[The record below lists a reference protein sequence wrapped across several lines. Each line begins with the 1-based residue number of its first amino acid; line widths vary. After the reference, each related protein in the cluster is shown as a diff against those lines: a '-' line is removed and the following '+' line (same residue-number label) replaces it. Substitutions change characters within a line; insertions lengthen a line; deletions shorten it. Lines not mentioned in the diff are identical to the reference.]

1 MGRGRARSEPHGESP
16 LVSACPWVLAH
27 SHSDSAS
34 SSHSPKEYARHT
46 DSPACKP
53 GRWPRLEATAGSLQ
67 PEKCCH
73 CHSLGD
79 DLQCPWRQRLLARV
93 PSSFKSRWAGF
104 SLCCERP
111 SERLL
116 SCTQF
121 IVSARGYFRVREFA
135 TRQVFDNWLCT
146 A

>member
-1 MGRGRARSEPHGESP
+1 MGRGGAGSEPHGESP

-53 GRWPRLEATAGSLQ
+53 GRWPRPAS
-67 PEKCCH
+67 
-73 CHSLGD
+73 HSLPTPAREMLSLPVWMMTCSVTGD
-79 DLQCPWRQRLLARV
+79 SACWLVSPAVLSPDGQA
-93 PSSFKSRWAGF
+93 
-104 SLCCERP
+104 SLCWERP
-111 SERLL
+111 SELLL

-121 IVSARGYFRVREFA
+121 IVSARSYFRVREFA
-135 TRQVFDNWLCT
+135 TRRVFGNWLCT